1 MCLLFPFL
9 PVPFLLELP
18 ARKKTVTY
26 CTTLKNKKKHAAEYC
41 IHRKYINFAT
51 YIFLAAMLHILTCHA
66 LVGSIMLAHT
76 AHWQNAIMK
85 IHNQKNQHA
94 S

>member
-9 PVPFLLELP
+9 SVPYLLKQP
-18 ARKKTVTY
+18 AQKKTVTY
-26 CTTLKNKKKHAAEYC
+26 CTTLKNKKKYAMRYS
-41 IHRKYINFAT
+41 ILRKYINFAT

-66 LVGSIMLAHT
+66 LDGSIMLAHT

-85 IHNQKNQHA
+85 IHNQKKQHA

>member
-9 PVPFLLELP
+9 LFPFLLELP

-26 CTTLKNKKKHAAEYC
+26 CTTLKNKKKYAMRYS
-41 IHRKYINFAT
+41 ILRKYINFAT
-51 YIFLAAMLHILTCHA
+51 PICIGMAVLQQICICHTLQLYISLYKAAPKT
-66 LVGSIMLAHT
+66 T
-76 AHWQNAIMK
+76 AYSLISNVL
-85 IHNQKNQHA
+85 